1 MNHRNMAVNLPPR
14 HTGAHPTGITGNTG
28 SAMPRTTAS
37 GLTVAVGAGG
47 RVTSGSLGASGSL
60 QARTTGTHSSGIAS
74 GMASGISTAA
84 SASAAAAAAEALSL
98 AVDQVSLD
106 VVADPATLRRSLPDV
121 AAQVLEMC
129 SRTSVDAVGMEKTLT
144 RDPFLSARVVSIA
157 NSAMFSPRMPILSV
171 RDAVVRVGLDA
182 VRDVVLMVVSNST
195 MFRVRGFEI
204 QVDELR
210 RRMLCSASC
219 ARLLARAMRAEAE
232 YGFLA
237 GLLHNIGELVLL
249 ERCAQDGL
257 ILPEQWEDTPEGAIV
272 RDRIEAHHTEVGAA
286 LCRAWK
292 LPTGVI
298 DAALYHHD
306 YHAEGKTHLAA
317 HLVAASDELAEYI
330 LPGRPAPAAPPHER
344 PATAEL
350 KLSAADVK
358 LILEQA
364 KPVAAGLIASR

>member
-1 MNHRNMAVNLPPR
+1 MSSQATR
-14 HTGAHPTGITGNTG
+14 PTG
-28 SAMPRTTAS
+28 SM
-37 GLTVAVGAGG
+37 L
-47 RVTSGSLGASGSL
+47 
-60 QARTTGTHSSGIAS
+60 
-74 GMASGISTAA
+74 
-84 SASAAAAAAEALSL
+84 AAAEGLAL
-98 AVDQVSLD
+98 AVDR
-106 VVADPATLRRSLPDV
+106 VVDEVVTDPATLRRSLPDV
-121 AAQVLEMC
+121 AAEVLEMC

-195 MFRVRGFEI
+195 MFRVRGFEV
-204 QVDELR
+204 QVDGLR
-210 RRMLCSASC
+210 RRMLGSAAC

-237 GLLHNIGELVLL
+237 GLLHNIGELVLI

-257 ILPEQWEDTPEGAIV
+257 VTPAQWDDAPEGAIV
-272 RDRIEAHHTEVGAA
+272 RERIHAHHPAAGAA

-292 LPTGVI
+292 LPTGVV

-306 YHAEGKTHLAA
+306 YHADGKAHLAA
-317 HLVAASDELAEYI
+317 HLVAAADELVEYVVPG
-330 LPGRPAPAAPPHER
+330 LPIPAIPPHEQ

-350 KLSAADVK
+350 KLAPAEIK
-358 LILEQA
+358 LIIEQA
-364 KPVAAGLIASR
+364 KPVAAGLMATR

>member
-1 MNHRNMAVNLPPR
+1 LRGEHPKNPFNMAVNLPPR
-14 HTGAHPTGITGNTG
+14 HTGAHLTGGATP
-28 SAMPRTTAS
+28 SASGAAASRTTAS
-37 GLTVAVGAGG
+37 GLAVAIPG
-47 RVTSGSLGASGSL
+47 RATATGLGAVQSL
-60 QARTTGTHSSGIAS
+60 HARTT
-74 GMASGISTAA
+74 
-84 SASAAAAAAEALSL
+84 SAQTAAAAESLSR
-98 AVDQVSLD
+98 AVDQVGID

-195 MFRVRGFEI
+195 MFRVRGFEV
-204 QVDELR
+204 QVDGMR
-210 RRMLCSASC
+210 RRMLGSAAC

-257 ILPEQWEDTPEGAIV
+257 VTPEQWDESPEGAVV
-272 RDRIEAHHTEVGAA
+272 REGILAHHAQVGAA

-292 LPTGVI
+292 LPTGVS

-306 YHAEGKTHLAA
+306 YHAEGKNHLAA
-317 HLVAASDELAEYI
+317 HLVAASDELAEYV
-330 LPGRPAPAAPPHER
+330 LPGRPSPAMPPHEL

-350 KLSAADVK
+350 KLGPAEVK
-358 LILEQA
+358 LIIEQA
-364 KPVAAGLIASR
+364 RPVAAGLIASR